1 MHINDVERAIG
12 VSKKN
17 IRFYEEKG
25 LLTPRRETG
34 NGYRTYS
41 EDDVARLARIKL
53 LRKLDMPLALIG
65 DMLEGRVS
73 LSQGVQKHT
82 ADLQE
87 RQRSLESTLS
97 ICTALAEES
106 GTLNDFD
113 ALSRLEMLSAMEQQ
127 GVRFAD
133 GQKNDKQKKYHG
145 AILAAMIFIALMATA
160 ATLLSLT
167 LLASGLP
174 RPVLVVS
181 IGVPLALSIG
191 AGFALRQRMEEI
203 ARGDEDDYRDY

>member
-203 ARGDEDDYRDY
+203 ERGDEDDYRDY

>member
-41 EDDVARLARIKL
+41 EEDVARLARIKL

-203 ARGDEDDYRDY
+203 ERGDEDDYRDY

>member
-73 LSQGVQKHT
+73 LSQGVQQHA

-97 ICTALAEES
+97 ICAALAEES

-113 ALSRLEMLSAMEQQ
+113 ALSRLEMLSALEQQ
-127 GVRFAD
+127 GVRFVD

-203 ARGDEDDYRDY
+203 ERGDEDDYRNY

>member
-73 LSQGVQKHT
+73 LSQGVQQHA

-97 ICTALAEES
+97 ICVALAEEG

-113 ALSRLEMLSAMEQQ
+113 ALSRLETLSAMEQQ

-145 AILAAMIFIALMATA
+145 AILAAMIFIALMAAA

-203 ARGDEDDYRDY
+203 ERGDEDDYRNY